1 MDLNSCIDH
10 GIDVVMSP
18 RSSCSSCDCWE
29 YAGEGGNHALFT
41 PPPTVRYENYK
52 GNATVVVS
60 SRQRQKQKYEQPSS
74 STAEKTVSS
83 SSDCRVC
90 RSIMTSRH
98 RSCDRSGRNDVLL
111 RVRKEDM
118 RNARS
123 MIMIAEEKKKTG
135 GGEKEKKKNSR
146 GYPGNDDSRCSV
158 YPRGIA
164 GAQDHDQDNDHDQV
178 SYTSRSSF
186 YTRNI
191 VAPYL
196 GKYVDV
202 PEAVELSTNFL
213 AVLYGNAMASGKIP
227 PSRLKD
233 WKLFETILATEKDI
247 RTTSI
252 GTVVK
257 DYRSNLILLQKQ
269 HQLDD
274 LHDPQRPQDHSFSS
288 FTIEFKPKAGYL
300 ALTPFVLP
308 QRRHLK
314 YKQSRFVSLQQ
325 LQQRGL
331 WTKGWSATSSASMA
345 SASTSEATTN
355 NSRIRTATTT
365 CCDETN
371 DTGPIRMSLYDP
383 VKVFQH
389 VVSDAQKVTTTLPS
403 RRLSEPLQPHGE
415 DDGIETTSA
424 AIPSVSCLEETI
436 SCLLDNP
443 QNNLRC
449 FVGDVDILSEGEENA
464 SLTSKRQLL
473 LDSIFGSSTSSSDE
487 DTHEKSIPHNN
498 EDKTKRQ
505 KPQNSLNDLL
515 QEILVHVFTSHDGV
529 DLLSRIHKW
538 QSDLDI
544 IDVDGA
550 LLVYDRLVE
559 LLKQQHQD
567 GKDDVHIRAQH
578 LVDCITEA
586 DLKKIIDGG
595 LEFDDHSD
603 YPSFLSA
610 SPFNFDFCRVKGSTL
625 VCDLFDE
632 VQGFQNLVSESYP
645 DLPAEDVLD
654 SAHQKCL
661 DIVGNLNIEG
671 CRFLLQNWLLSLMM
685 CDISIFILLQS
696 TVPPTAADLSSN
708 MKKNSVKLSDGLWYE
723 FQLRVIDTDQK
734 PSSKIPRK
742 REKEKAFD

>member
-1 MDLNSCIDH
+1 MEETTTEKEEGNREKDH
-10 GIDVVMSP
+10 THWNISETTPDNGHDGVICY
-18 RSSCSSCDCWE
+18 CSFCFSFGWK
-29 YAGEGGNHALFT
+29 YIIEGGKHVLFA
-41 PPPTVRYENYK
+41 PPPVQFESGDRNEPL
-52 GNATVVVS
+52 V
-60 SRQRQKQKYEQPSS
+60 RQKNMPTGEEAPSS
-74 STAEKTVSS
+74 SKI
-83 SSDCRVC
+83 DCKMC
-90 RSIMTSRH
+90 RLKGYRPNL
-98 RSCDRSGRNDVLL
+98 DNGAGNVLL
-111 RVRKEDM
+111 RVRKEDL
-118 RNARS
+118 RNAKCFGTRGA
-123 MIMIAEEKKKTG
+123 AETVV
-135 GGEKEKKKNSR
+135 R
-146 GYPGNDDSRCSV
+146 H
-158 YPRGIA
+158 I
-164 GAQDHDQDNDHDQV
+164 DQL
-178 SYTSRSSF
+178 SSFSRSSL
-186 YTRNI
+186 YSRHI

-196 GKYVDV
+196 VKYIDV
-202 PEAVELSTNFL
+202 TEPVELSRNFL
-213 AVLYGNAMASGKIP
+213 ASLYDNAMASGKIP

-233 WKLFETILATEKDI
+233 WTLVELSKEDVEPL
-247 RTTSI
+247 RTTGI
-252 GTVVK
+252 GTFVK
-257 DYRSNLILLQKQ
+257 AYRSSLIVSLDQ
-269 HQLDD
+269 HR
-274 LHDPQRPQDHSFSS
+274 DPRYHVPFA
-288 FTIEFKPKAGYL
+288 IEFKPKAGYL